1 MLSRLSNELVPAEA
15 RQIVVLQNDDEAY
28 DNEDNRDNED
38 DDDNEGDSDDD
49 SMMGIRILNGF
60 HEKDM
65 AYILFHND
73 DTWFSP
79 AFFSV

>member
-1 MLSRLSNELVPAEA
+1 VLSRLSNELVPAEA

-28 DNEDNRDNED
+28 DNED